1 MLPTPLHAAHT
12 WWLPG
17 CVNVLPHAPF
27 TFGSHILAYGLNTKT
42 MLAAH
47 CVTCAPASTCSMMS
61 LHLTSP
67 PSPSGRVSAME
78 LDTLSPNMTQLLMDM
93 GAQYDP
99 DRLAEAL
106 QAEWPQV

>member
-1 MLPTPLHAAHT
+1 MRPPPLPCLV
-12 WWLPG
+12 W
-17 CVNVLPHAPF
+17 
-27 TFGSHILAYGLNTKT
+27 
-42 MLAAH
+42 
-47 CVTCAPASTCSMMS
+47 
-61 LHLTSP
+61 
-67 PSPSGRVSAME
+67 VSAME